1 MQWYLMTILIYY
13 EKHVVQI
20 NLTKKEEK
28 KKKVVCITVFLS
40 SNFFKLLRRKKRTIL
55 NHNKVWMK
63 P

>member
-20 NLTKKEEK
+20 NLTKKEE

>member
-28 KKKVVCITVFLS
+28 KKSCMYYCIPFL
-40 SNFFKLLRRKKRTIL
+40 
-55 NHNKVWMK
+55 
-63 P
+63 

>member
-28 KKKVVCITVFLS
+28 KKKLYV
-40 SNFFKLLRRKKRTIL
+40 LLYSFPLISL
-55 NHNKVWMK
+55 NY
-63 P
+63 